1 MLTKEVQI
9 WAADLRRVVGE
20 PNSSSRLVDLQ
31 ARLRHLE
38 QRVMEVDGQLNTQA
52 NERLYE
58 ADLET
63 ALRMFDPVWDSLT
76 AQERTRLIELL
87 VEQVAYDGVKKTQSG

>member
-1 MLTKEVQI
+1 MDTSCAQNDPGCFRTGL
-9 WAADLRRVVGE
+9 L
-20 PNSSSRLVDLQ
+20 
-31 ARLRHLE
+31 
-38 QRVMEVDGQLNTQA
+38 A